1 MAADVA
7 EAPAGDRLD
16 ALQPRRQPPAAVPAD
31 SRARVDLDA
40 HIRCFAEPDWA
51 AGGVGR
57 KGWSRPDLNVLY
69 PREASQVTAVP
80 ACAPLWH
87 LRELPELAITSD
99 ARGFSRLGA
108 NYWERFSGGWFVPA
122 VLYVL
127 YPGKAGVEGG
137 VQLEML
143 REGLQECE
151 ARIALEQKDPAAG
164 ILKQRHRRGL
174 AAARRHQPRPDR
186 RVPRRLAGALPGALR
201 GGGEVAR

>member
-1 MAADVA
+1 
-7 EAPAGDRLD
+7 
-16 ALQPRRQPPAAVPAD
+16 
-31 SRARVDLDA
+31 
-40 HIRCFAEPDWA
+40 
-51 AGGVGR
+51 VGR

-87 LRELPELAITSD
+87 LRALPELAITSD

-108 NYWERFSGGWFVPA
+108 NYWERISGGWFVPA

-127 YPGKAGVEGG
+127 YPAKGGVEGS

-151 ARIALEQKDPAAG
+151 ARIALEQKDPAAD
-164 ILKQRHRRGL
+164 ILKQRCG
-174 AAARRHQPRPDR
+174 AAW
-186 RVPRRLAGALPGALR
+186 LLPGGTSHGRMGEFHGGWRERSRALYEAA
-201 GGGEVAR
+201 GKQ